1 MEMLNRAF
9 EEAADFK
16 KFKRE
21 LLEAHIKAPQRTN
34 KPPKRPG
41 ENRQEYRA
49 RLREEARSK

>member
-21 LLEAHIKAPQRTN
+21 LLEPYIKEPQRPN

-49 RLREEARSK
+49 RLREEAKQK